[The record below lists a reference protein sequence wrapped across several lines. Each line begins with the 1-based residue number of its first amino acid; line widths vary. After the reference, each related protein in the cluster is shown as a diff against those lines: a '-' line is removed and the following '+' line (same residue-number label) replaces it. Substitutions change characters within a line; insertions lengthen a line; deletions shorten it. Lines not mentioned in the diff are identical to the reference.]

1 MRVGLVIYGSLEV
14 RSGGYLYDRK
24 LVEYLRAAGDE
35 VEIVSLPWRNYL
47 QHLAD
52 NLSAARLRRLK
63 DLAVD
68 VLLQDELN
76 HPSLFRVNRKLR
88 GAVGYPIVS
97 IVHHLRTSEQHGF
110 IPMILYYLVERAY
123 LETVDGFIC
132 NSRTTWGRVD
142 AQTRQRAPFVVAY
155 PGRDHVQLSFD
166 AETAARRAAE
176 PGPLRILFVGNVIRR
191 KALHTLLEALKNL
204 APKSWQLTVIGGLDV
219 ERGYARRMQAVV
231 QAHGWSD
238 QVRFTGYVPG
248 PDLPAYLAGGHVL
261 AGPSQYE
268 GFGIAYLEALGAGL
282 PVIAGTSGA
291 AGEFVREGE
300 NGYLVYPGDDARLA
314 MVLESLHRD
323 REALARMSLQA
334 RADYL
339 VHPTWSE
346 TMAEAREFLVGLR
359 K

>member
-1 MRVGLVIYGSLEV
+1 MVIYGSLEV

-35 VEIVSLPWRNYL
+35 VEIVSLPWRSYPH
-47 QHLAD
+47 HLGD
-52 NLSAARLRRLK
+52 NLSAALFQRLK

-88 GAVGYPIVS
+88 GVVRYPIAG
-97 IVHHLRTSEQHGF
+97 IVHHLRTSERHGF
-110 IPMILYYLVERAY
+110 IPMVFYYLVERAY

-142 AQTRQRAPFVVAY
+142 AHTRQRAPFVVAY
-155 PGRDHVQLSFD
+155 PGRDHVELPFD
-166 AETAARRAAE
+166 AEAAARRAVE

-191 KALHTLLEALKNL
+191 KALHTLLDALKNL
-204 APKSWQLTVIGGLDV
+204 APESWQLTVIGGLDV

-231 QAHGWSD
+231 RAHGWSD
-238 QVRFTGYVPG
+238 RVRFTGYVPG
-248 PDLPAYLAGGHVL
+248 SDLPDYLLQAHVL
-261 AGPSQYE
+261 AGPSHYE

-300 NGYLVYPGDDARLA
+300 NGYLVYPGDAVRLA

-323 REALARMSLQA
+323 RKTLARMSLQA

-339 VHPTWSE
+339 EHPTWFE
-346 TMAEAREFLVGLR
+346 TMAEAREFLVGLG